1 MCDETKRPQPL
12 TAAAQLFV
20 WFLRLYRLEP
30 PHLSSVS
37 HLAAPKNYPA
47 APPMIR
53 RDPTLIPVSDL
64 EIQDIRELYNKQK
77 ADREKQD
84 ELLRKIKIF
93 SQNPELLKDDPQM
106 LEYLNK
112 LTSGKQK
119 EKKQEEKTKRLGL
132 DKGGLMV

>member
-1 MCDETKRPQPL
+1 
-12 TAAAQLFV
+12 
-20 WFLRLYRLEP
+20 
-30 PHLSSVS
+30 
-37 HLAAPKNYPA
+37 
-47 APPMIR
+47 MIR

-119 EKKQEEKTKRLGL
+119 EKKQEEKSKRLGL
-132 DKGGLMV
+132 DKGGLTI